1 MVKRLIQYISHTYD
15 KWIGKV
21 RLRSLRSMGVA
32 EKKKESVVQ

>member
-1 MVKRLIQYISHTYD
+1 MVKRLIQYISD